1 MSVKKILIIDTSILC
16 CWINVPGK
24 EDCGSE
30 NDRWDSERASKKI
43 NDEVQRG
50 ATLVL
55 PLATIIETGNHI
67 AQSTGDRY
75 ATALRLIDIIKKAI
89 QNETPWAAFSDQ
101 SVLWDEG
108 EVSRLTEEWPTL
120 AAQGISIGDATIKSV
135 ADYYAKI
142 QSYQVEILTGD
153 AGLKSYEPI
162 QLMPPPRRRKG

>member
-24 EDCGSE
+24 EVCGSDT
-30 NDRWDSERASKKI
+30 DRWDSERAKKKI
-43 NDEVQRG
+43 DDEVRSG

-67 AQSTGDRY
+67 SQSTGDRY
-75 ATALRLIDIIKKAI
+75 GTAKRLIAIINKAI

-101 SVLWDEG
+101 SILWGED

-120 AAQGISIGDATIKSV
+120 AAQGISIGDATIKTV

-162 QLMPPPRRRKG
+162 RLMPTPRRRKR